1 MYLNGGVLI
10 YMYKQSN
17 TVYYLSHLHFYPV
30 FTACDWVQC
39 KKNLMNRFK
48 EKITITDFWFIK
60 YLFYHI
66 VGIIQIF
73 LTTHSLMPA
82 IMGIFGKV

>member
-1 MYLNGGVLI
+1 MH
-10 YMYKQSN
+10 KQSN
-17 TVYYLSHLHFYPV
+17 TVYHLSHLHFYPV

-48 EKITITDFWFIK
+48 EKIKITDFWFIK

-66 VGIIQIF
+66 VGIINF
-73 LTTHSLMPA
+73 SYNPLFNACHHGDLRKSLMNRS
-82 IMGIFGKV
+82 